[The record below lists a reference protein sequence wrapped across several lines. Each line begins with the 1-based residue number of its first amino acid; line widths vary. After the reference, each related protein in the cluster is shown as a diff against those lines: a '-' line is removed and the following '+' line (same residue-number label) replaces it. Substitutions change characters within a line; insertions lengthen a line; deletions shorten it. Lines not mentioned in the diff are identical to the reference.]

1 MTYKIGIIGASGYT
15 GIELIRI
22 LKRHPELELTAAA
35 ALEAGQNLSDL
46 IPCPFDVKLVS
57 AEDAIN
63 AGIDAAFCAL
73 PSGASMK
80 LVQELRAQGIKVVD
94 FSADFRVK
102 DNAIYEKYY
111 KIKHI
116 APELL
121 KEAVYGL
128 PELYRKEIAKANL
141 IANPGCYPTTVILGL
156 LPLIAGGDINLA
168 DIIIDAKSGVS
179 GAGRKLETNLLYCEA
194 NENLSPYN
202 IGHVHRHVSEIDD
215 QLSLIAG
222 EPVNVTFSPHLLP
235 LNQGML
241 STIYVKLKEPADI
254 KDIHQKY
261 VKRYKNEAFVKVLPL
276 GKLAS
281 IRYVAHSNYCYLSLT
296 AVPEKNLL
304 IIVSAIDNLIK
315 GASGQAVQNM
325 NIMLGLPETMG
336 LL

>member
-22 LKRHPELELTAAA
+22 LKRHPEFELVATA
-35 ALEAGQNLSDL
+35 ALEAGQNLSDI
-46 IPCPFDVKLVS
+46 IPCPFDVPLVS
-57 AEDAIN
+57 ADDALK
-63 AGIDAAFCAL
+63 AGLDAAFCSL

-80 LVQELRAQGIKVVD
+80 LVQQLRAQDVKVVD

-102 DNAIYEKYY
+102 DVAIYEKYY
-111 KIKHI
+111 KIKHT

-121 KEAVYGL
+121 EEAVYGL
-128 PELYRKEIAKANL
+128 PELYRKSIAKANL
-141 IANPGCYPTTVILGL
+141 IANPGCYPTTILLGL
-156 LPLIAGGDINLA
+156 LPMIRSGDIDLQ

-179 GAGRKLETNLLYCEA
+179 GAGRKLENNLLFCEA
-194 NENLSPYN
+194 NENFTPYS
-202 IGHVHRHVSEIDD
+202 IGHVHRHLSEIED
-215 QLSLIAG
+215 QLSRLAG
-222 EPVNVTFSPHLLP
+222 ESVSVTFSPHLLP

-241 STIYVKLKEPADI
+241 STIYVKLKKSTNF
-254 KDIHQKY
+254 KDIYQKY
-261 VKRYKNEAFVKVLPL
+261 VKQYQTEPFVKVLPQ

-281 IRYVAHSNYCYLSLT
+281 VRYVAHTNFCYISLT

-304 IIVSAIDNLIK
+304 IIASAIDNLIK

>member
-22 LKRHPELELTAAA
+22 LKRHAGLELVATA
-35 ALEAGQNLSDL
+35 ALEVGQNLSDI
-46 IPCPFDVKLVS
+46 IPCPFDVPLVS
-57 AEDAIN
+57 AEDAMKS
-63 AGIDAAFCAL
+63 GLDAAFCAL

-80 LVQELRAQGIKVVD
+80 LVQQLHAQGVKVVD
-94 FSADFRVK
+94 FSADFRMK
-102 DNAIYEKYY
+102 DLAIYEKYY
-111 KIKHI
+111 KIKHT

-121 KEAVYGL
+121 SEAVYGL
-128 PELYRKEIAKANL
+128 PELYRKDIAKASV
-141 IANPGCYPTTVILGL
+141 IANPGCYPTTILLGL
-156 LPLIAGGDINLA
+156 QPLITGGDIDLG
-168 DIIIDAKSGVS
+168 DIIIDSKSGVS
-179 GAGRKLETNLLYCEA
+179 GAGRKLENNLLFVEA
-194 NENLSPYN
+194 NENFSPYS
-202 IGHVHRHVSEIDD
+202 IGHVHRHLSEIED
-215 QLSLIAG
+215 QLSLLAG
-222 EPVNVTFSPHLLP
+222 EAVSVTFSPHLLP

-241 STIYVKLKEPADI
+241 STIYVKLKKPANI

-261 VKRYKNEAFVKVLPL
+261 VKCYKNEAFVKVLPL

-281 IRYVAHSNYCYLSLT
+281 VRYVAHTNYCYISLT

-304 IIVSAIDNLIK
+304 IIASTIDNLIK